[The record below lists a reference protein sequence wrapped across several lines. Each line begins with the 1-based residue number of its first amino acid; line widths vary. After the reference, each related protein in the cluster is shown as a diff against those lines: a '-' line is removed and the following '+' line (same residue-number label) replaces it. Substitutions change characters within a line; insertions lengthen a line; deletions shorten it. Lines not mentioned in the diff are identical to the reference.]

1 MSLEG
6 KVALVTGATRGI
18 GKAIAHE
25 LARLGAEVVGTA
37 TSAEGADSISEGLK
51 AAGYNGYG
59 LVMNVA
65 DPESIDAG
73 LKQIAEKSGAPL
85 ILVNNAGI
93 TRDNLLMR
101 LKDDDWASVLE
112 TNLSSVYRTSKAV
125 LRGMAKARWG
135 RVINVSSV
143 VASMGN
149 PGQGN
154 YCAAK
159 AGVEGFTR
167 SLAKEMSNR
176 GITANCVAPGF
187 IDTDMT
193 KKLDEKQRN
202 AMLEIIP
209 AGRLGEPDE
218 IASVVAFLASDG
230 AAYVTGETIHVNGG
244 MYMG

>member
-6 KVALVTGATRGI
+6 KVALVTGASRGI
-18 GKAIAHE
+18 GKAIAHA
-25 LARLGAEVVGTA
+25 LAAQGADVVGTA
-37 TSAEGADSISEGLK
+37 TSAAGAEAISQSLADAGFKGYGIVMDVSDPDSIESGL
-51 AAGYNGYG
+51 NE
-59 LVMNVA
+59 LT
-65 DPESIDAG
+65 
-73 LKQIAEKSGAPL
+73 EKSGSPL

-101 LKDDDWASVLE
+101 LKEDDWTSVLE
-112 TNLSSVYRTSKAV
+112 TNLTSVYRLSKAV

-135 RVINVSSV
+135 RIINISSV
-143 VASMGN
+143 VAGMGN

-193 KKLDEKQRN
+193 KKLDDKQRE

-209 AGRLGEPDE
+209 AGRLGEPE
-218 IASVVAFLASDG
+218 EVAAVVAFLASD
-230 AAYVTGETIHVNGG
+230 AAGYVTGETIHVNGG

>member
-37 TSAEGADSISEGLK
+37 TSAEGANAISEGLK
-51 AAGYNGYG
+51 AAGYSGYG
-59 LVMNVA
+59 IVMDVA

-73 LKQIAEKSGAPL
+73 LKQIAEQSGAPL
-85 ILVNNAGI
+85 VLVNNAGI

-101 LKDDDWASVLE
+101 LKDDDWSAVLE
-112 TNLSSVYRTSKAV
+112 TNLSSVFRTSKAV

-135 RVINVSSV
+135 RIINISSV
-143 VASMGN
+143 VAGMGN

-193 KKLDEKQRN
+193 KKLDDKQRD

-209 AGRLGEPDE
+209 AGRLGEPEE

>member
-1 MSLEG
+1 MSLDG
-6 KVALVTGATRGI
+6 KIALVTGATRGI
-18 GKAIAHE
+18 GRAIADS
-25 LARLGAEVVGTA
+25 LGRQGATVVGTA
-37 TSAEGADSISEGLK
+37 TSQGGADTISANLK
-51 AAGYNGYG
+51 ESGIQGFG
-59 LVMNVA
+59 MVMDVS

-73 LKQIAEKSGAPL
+73 LKKMTGEVGAPV

-93 TRDNLLMR
+93 TRDNLLLR
-101 LKDDDWASVLE
+101 LKDDDWSAVID
-112 TNLSSVYRTSKAV
+112 TNLSSVYRLSKAV

-135 RVINVSSV
+135 RIINISSV
-143 VASMGN
+143 VAGMGN

-193 KKLDEKQRN
+193 KALDEGQRS
-202 AMLEIIP
+202 AMLENIP
-209 AGRLGEPDE
+209 AGRLGQPEE
-218 IASVVAFLASDG
+218 VAAVVAFLASD
-230 AAYVTGETIHVNGG
+230 AAGYITGDTINVNGG

>member
-1 MSLEG
+1 MTLEG
-6 KVALVTGATRGI
+6 KTALVTGGTRGI
-18 GKAIAHE
+18 GKAIVHA
-25 LARLGAEVVGTA
+25 LASQGAEVIGTA
-37 TSAEGADSISEGLK
+37 TSEEGAQNISKALRDAGLK
-51 AAGYNGYG
+51 GYG
-59 LVMNVA
+59 IVMDVA
-65 DPESIDAG
+65 DPASIDAG
-73 LKQIAEKSGAPL
+73 LKEVAERSGAPV

-101 LKDDDWASVLE
+101 LKDDDWTSVLD

-135 RVINVSSV
+135 RIINISSV
-143 VASMGN
+143 VAGMGN

-193 KKLDEKQRN
+193 KKLDDKQRE

-218 IASVVAFLASDG
+218 VAAVVAFLASN
-230 AAYVTGETIHVNGG
+230 AAGYVSGETIHVNGG

>member
-18 GKAIAHE
+18 GQAIARK
-25 LARLGAEVVGTA
+25 LAEDGATVVGTA
-37 TSAEGADSISEGLK
+37 TSEDGAARISAALK
-51 AAGYNGYG
+51 EAGNNGFG
-59 LVMNVA
+59 MVMDVS
-65 DPESIDAG
+65 DPESVEQG
-73 LKQIAEKSGAPL
+73 LKQIAAEAGTPA

-101 LKDDDWASVLE
+101 LKEDDWSAVIE
-112 TNLSSVYRTSKAV
+112 TNLTSVYRTSKAV

-135 RVINVSSV
+135 RVINISSV

-159 AGVEGFTR
+159 AGIEGFTR
-167 SLAKEMSNR
+167 SLASEMSNR

-193 KKLDEKQRN
+193 RALGEDQRD
-202 AMLEIIP
+202 AMLANIP
-209 AGRLGEPDE
+209 AGRLGAPEE
-218 IASVVAFLASDG
+218 VAAVVAFLASD
-230 AAYVTGETIHVNGG
+230 AAGYVTGETIHVNGG
-244 MYMG
+244 MYMS

>member
-6 KVALVTGATRGI
+6 KVALVTGASRGI

-25 LARLGAEVVGTA
+25 LGRQGAEVVGTA
-37 TSAEGADSISEGLK
+37 TSEGGAEAITAGFKEAGL
-51 AAGYNGYG
+51 NGYG
-59 LVMNVA
+59 IVMNVA
-65 DPESIDAG
+65 EPDSIQAG
-73 LKQIAEKSGAPL
+73 LKQMTEQSGAPL

-101 LKDDDWASVLE
+101 LKDDDWSEVLE

-135 RVINVSSV
+135 RIINVSSV

-193 KKLDEKQRN
+193 KKLDDKQRG
-202 AMLEIIP
+202 AMLENVP
-209 AGRLGEPDE
+209 AGRLGEPE
-218 IASVVAFLASDG
+218 EVASVVAFLASAG

>member
-6 KVALVTGATRGI
+6 KTALVTGATRGI
-18 GKAIAHE
+18 GKAIAQA
-25 LARLGAEVVGTA
+25 LAKQGAEVIGTA
-37 TSAEGADSISEGLK
+37 TSPAGAETITNDLK
-51 AAGYNGYG
+51 AAGLKGYG
-59 LVMNVA
+59 IVMNVA
-65 DPESIDAG
+65 EPESIDAG
-73 LKQIAEKSGAPL
+73 LKEIASTSGAPQ

-101 LKDDDWASVLE
+101 LKDDDWSAVLE

-125 LRGMAKARWG
+125 LRGMAKAKWG
-135 RVINVSSV
+135 RIINISSV
-143 VASMGN
+143 VAGMGN

-193 KKLDEKQRN
+193 KKLDDKQRE

-209 AGRLGEPDE
+209 AGRLGEPE
-218 IASVVAFLASDG
+218 EVAAVVAFLASD
-230 AAYVTGETIHVNGG
+230 AAGYVSGETIHVNGG

>member
-1 MSLEG
+1 L
-6 KVALVTGATRGI
+6 T
-18 GKAIAHE
+18 
-25 LARLGAEVVGTA
+25 
-37 TSAEGADSISEGLK
+37 
-51 AAGYNGYG
+51 
-59 LVMNVA
+59 
-65 DPESIDAG
+65 
-73 LKQIAEKSGAPL
+73 EKSGAPL

-125 LRGMAKARWG
+125 LRGMAKAKWG
-135 RVINVSSV
+135 RIINISSV
-143 VASMGN
+143 VAGMGN
-149 PGQGN
+149 AGQGN

-193 KKLDEKQRN
+193 KKLDDKQRG

-209 AGRLGEPDE
+209 AGRLGEPE
-218 IASVVAFLASDG
+218 EVAAVVAFLASD
-230 AAYVTGETIHVNGG
+230 AAGYVTGETINVNGG

>member
-6 KVALVTGATRGI
+6 KVALVTGASRGI

-25 LARLGAEVVGTA
+25 LGRQGAEVVGTA
-37 TSAEGADSISEGLK
+37 TSEGGAEAITAGFKEAGL
-51 AAGYNGYG
+51 NGYG
-59 LVMNVA
+59 IVMNVA
-65 DPESIDAG
+65 EPDSIQAG
-73 LKQIAEKSGAPL
+73 LKQLTEQSGAPL

-101 LKDDDWASVLE
+101 LKDDDWSEVLE

-135 RVINVSSV
+135 RIINVSSV

-149 PGQGN
+149 AGQGN

-193 KKLDEKQRN
+193 KKLDDKQRD
-202 AMLEIIP
+202 AMLENIP
-209 AGRLGEPDE
+209 AGRLGEPE
-218 IASVVAFLASDG
+218 EVASVVAFLASAG

>member
-6 KVALVTGATRGI
+6 KTALVTGATRGI
-18 GKAIAHE
+18 GKAIA
-25 LARLGAEVVGTA
+25 LALAEQGAEVAGTA
-37 TSAEGADSISEGLK
+37 TSAEGAEAISAMFAEAGLK
-51 AAGYNGYG
+51 GFG
-59 LVMNVA
+59 LVMNVSEA
-65 DPESIDAG
+65 ASIDAG
-73 LKQIAEKSGAPL
+73 LKLVTEKAGAPL

-101 LKDDDWASVLE
+101 LKDDDWADVIE
-112 TNLSSVYRTSKAV
+112 TNLASVYRTSKAV

-135 RVINVSSV
+135 RIINISSV
-143 VASMGN
+143 VAGMGN
-149 PGQGN
+149 PGQAN

-193 KKLDEKQRN
+193 RKLDEAQRN
-202 AMLEIIP
+202 AMMEIIP
-209 AGRLGEPDE
+209 AGRFGDPKEV
-218 IASVVAFLASDG
+218 AAVVAFLASD
-230 AAYVTGETIHVNGG
+230 AAGYVTGDTIHVNGG

>member
-6 KVALVTGATRGI
+6 KIALVTGATRGI
-18 GKAIAHE
+18 GKAIAE
-25 LARLGAEVVGTA
+25 NLGRQGAIVVGTA
-37 TSAEGADSISEGLK
+37 TTENGAEQITANLRD
-51 AAGYNGYG
+51 AGIQGFG
-59 LVMNVA
+59 MMMDVA
-65 DPESIDAG
+65 DPASIEAG
-73 LKQIAEKSGAPL
+73 LKKMTSDLGAPL

-93 TRDNLLMR
+93 TRDNLLLR
-101 LKDDDWASVLE
+101 LKDDDWSAVID
-112 TNLSSVYRTSKAV
+112 TNLSSVYRLSKAV

-135 RVINVSSV
+135 RIINISSV
-143 VASMGN
+143 VAGMGN

-167 SLAKEMSNR
+167 SLAREMSNR

-193 KKLDEKQRN
+193 RQLDEGQRD
-202 AMLEIIP
+202 AMLANIP
-209 AGRLGEPDE
+209 AGRLGAPEE
-218 IASVVAFLASDG
+218 VAAVVGFLASD
-230 AAYVTGETIHVNGG
+230 AAGYVTGDTINVNGG

>member
-18 GKAIAHE
+18 GKAIAHA
-25 LARLGAEVVGTA
+25 LAHLGAEVIGTA
-37 TSAEGADSISEGLK
+37 TSAEGAASISEGLK

-209 AGRLGEPDE
+209 AGRLGEPEE

>member
-37 TSAEGADSISEGLK
+37 TSAEGANAISEGLK
-51 AAGYNGYG
+51 AAGYSGYG
-59 LVMNVA
+59 IVMDVA

-73 LKQIAEKSGAPL
+73 LKQIAEQSGAPL
-85 ILVNNAGI
+85 VLVNNAGI

-101 LKDDDWASVLE
+101 LKDDDWSAVLE

-135 RVINVSSV
+135 RIINISSV
-143 VASMGN
+143 VAGMGN

-193 KKLDEKQRN
+193 KKLDDKQRD

-209 AGRLGEPDE
+209 AGRLGEPEE

>member
-6 KVALVTGATRGI
+6 KIALVTGATRGI

-25 LARLGAEVVGTA
+25 LARQGAQVIGTA
-37 TSAEGADSISEGLK
+37 TSAAGAQAITDGLK
-51 AAGYNGYG
+51 EAGYSGYG

-65 DPESIDAG
+65 EPESIEAG
-73 LKQIAEKSGAPL
+73 LKQIVEQSGAPL

-101 LKDDDWASVLE
+101 LKDDDWSAVLE
-112 TNLSSVYRTSKAV
+112 TNLSSVYRTSKAL

-193 KKLDEKQRN
+193 KKLDDKQRE

-209 AGRLGEPDE
+209 AGRLGAPEE
-218 IASVVAFLASDG
+218 VASVVAFLASDG

>member
-6 KVALVTGATRGI
+6 KTALVTGATRGI
-18 GKAIAHE
+18 GKAIARA
-25 LARLGAEVVGTA
+25 LAEQGAEVIGTA
-37 TSAEGADSISEGLK
+37 TSSEGAESIS
-51 AAGYNGYG
+51 AA
-59 LVMNVA
+59 
-65 DPESIDAG
+65 IKDAG
-73 LKQIAEKSGAPL
+73 LKGYGIVMDVADPASIEDGLKSVVEKSGAPV

-101 LKDDDWASVLE
+101 LKDDDWTSVLE

-135 RVINVSSV
+135 RIINISSV
-143 VASMGN
+143 VAGMGN

-193 KKLDEKQRN
+193 RKLDDKQRE
-202 AMLEIIP
+202 AMLEVIP
-209 AGRLGEPDE
+209 AGRLGEPE
-218 IASVVAFLASDG
+218 EVAAVVAFLASEPAG
-230 AAYVTGETIHVNGG
+230 YVTGETIHVNGG

>member
-6 KVALVTGATRGI
+6 KVALVTGASRGI

-25 LARLGAEVVGTA
+25 LARQGAEVVGTA
-37 TSAEGADSISEGLK
+37 TSAEGAQAITDGLK
-51 AAGYNGYG
+51 EAGFSGYG
-59 LVMNVA
+59 IVMNVA
-65 DPESIDAG
+65 EPESIEAG
-73 LKQIAEKSGAPL
+73 LKQLAEQSGAPL

-101 LKDDDWASVLE
+101 LKDDDWSEVLE

-125 LRGMAKARWG
+125 LRGMAKARWD
-135 RVINVSSV
+135 RIINISSV
-143 VASMGN
+143 VAGMGN

-193 KKLDEKQRN
+193 KKLDDKQRE

-209 AGRLGEPDE
+209 AGRLGEPE
-218 IASVVAFLASDG
+218 EVAAVVAFLASD
-230 AAYVTGETIHVNGG
+230 AAGYVTGETINVNGG

>member
-6 KVALVTGATRGI
+6 KVALVTGASRGI

-25 LARLGAEVVGTA
+25 LARQGAEVVGTA
-37 TSAEGADSISEGLK
+37 TSAEGAQAITDGLK
-51 AAGYNGYG
+51 EAGFSGYG
-59 LVMNVA
+59 IVMNVA
-65 DPESIDAG
+65 EPESIEAG
-73 LKQIAEKSGAPL
+73 LKQLAEQSGAPL

-101 LKDDDWASVLE
+101 LKDDDWSEVLE

-135 RVINVSSV
+135 RIINISSV
-143 VASMGN
+143 VGGMGN

-176 GITANCVAPGF
+176 GITVNCVAPGF

-193 KKLDEKQRN
+193 KKLDDKQRE

-209 AGRLGEPDE
+209 AGRLGSPEE
-218 IASVVAFLASDG
+218 VAAVVAFLASDG

>member
-18 GKAIAHE
+18 GKAVAHA
-25 LARLGAEVVGTA
+25 LAELGAEVIGTA
-37 TSAEGADSISEGLK
+37 TSAAGAESISSELRSAGLK
-51 AAGYNGYG
+51 GYG
-59 LVMNVA
+59 IVMDVA
-65 DPESIDAG
+65 NPESIEAG
-73 LKQIAEKSGAPL
+73 LKELTEKSGAPL

-101 LKDDDWASVLE
+101 MKSDDWASVLE
-112 TNLSSVYRTSKAV
+112 TNLSSVYHTSKAV
-125 LRGMAKARWG
+125 LRAMAKARWG
-135 RVINVSSV
+135 RIINISSV
-143 VASMGN
+143 VAGMGN
-149 PGQGN
+149 AGQAN

-193 KKLDEKQRN
+193 KKLEDKQRE

-209 AGRLGEPDE
+209 AGRLGEPKE
-218 IASVVAFLASDG
+218 VAAVVAFLATDA
-230 AAYVTGETIHVNGG
+230 AAYVSGETIHVNGG

>member
-18 GKAIAHE
+18 GQAIAHE
-25 LARLGAEVVGTA
+25 LAKHGAEVVGTA
-37 TSAEGADSISEGLK
+37 TSAEGAESITSGLQ
-51 AAGYNGYG
+51 AAGYKGYG
-59 LVMNVA
+59 IVMNVA
-65 DPESIDAG
+65 EPDSIEAG
-73 LKQIAEKSGAPL
+73 LKQIAEQSGAPL

-101 LKDDDWASVLE
+101 LKDDDWSAVLE
-112 TNLSSVYRTSKAV
+112 TNLSSVFRTSKAV

-135 RVINVSSV
+135 RIINISSV
-143 VASMGN
+143 VAGMGN

-193 KKLDEKQRN
+193 KNWTISNVRLCWKSYRQAVWESPEKSPRWW
-202 AMLEIIP
+202 P
-209 AGRLGEPDE
+209 
-218 IASVVAFLASDG
+218 S
-230 AAYVTGETIHVNGG
+230 
-244 MYMG
+244 

>member
-18 GKAIAHE
+18 GQAIAHE
-25 LARLGAEVVGTA
+25 LAKQGAEVVGTA
-37 TSAEGADSISEGLK
+37 TSAEGAASITSGLQ
-51 AAGYNGYG
+51 AAGYKGYG
-59 LVMNVA
+59 IVMNVA
-65 DPESIDAG
+65 EPDSIEAG
-73 LKQIAEKSGAPL
+73 LKQIAEQSGAPL

-101 LKDDDWASVLE
+101 LKEDDWSAVLE

-135 RVINVSSV
+135 RIINISSV
-143 VASMGN
+143 VAGMGN

-159 AGVEGFTR
+159 VGVEGFTR

-193 KKLDEKQRN
+193 KKLDDKQRE

-209 AGRLGEPDE
+209 AGRLGEPGE
-218 IASVVAFLASDG
+218 VASVVSFLTSDG

>member
-6 KVALVTGATRGI
+6 KVALVTGASRGI

-25 LARLGAEVVGTA
+25 LARQGAEVVGTA
-37 TSAEGADSISEGLK
+37 TSAEGAQAITDGLK
-51 AAGYNGYG
+51 EAGFSGYG
-59 LVMNVA
+59 IVMNVA
-65 DPESIDAG
+65 EPESIETG
-73 LKQIAEKSGAPL
+73 LKQLAEQSSAPL

-101 LKDDDWASVLE
+101 LKDDDWSEVLE

-135 RVINVSSV
+135 RIINISSV
-143 VASMGN
+143 VAGMGN

-193 KKLDEKQRN
+193 KKLDDKQRE

-209 AGRLGEPDE
+209 AGRLGSPEE
-218 IASVVAFLASDG
+218 VAAVVAFLASDG

>member
-59 LVMNVA
+59 LVMDVA
-65 DPESIDAG
+65 NPESIDAG

-101 LKDDDWASVLE
+101 LKDDDWAAVLE

-209 AGRLGEPDE
+209 AGRLGEPEE

>member
-1 MSLEG
+1 MSLAG
-6 KVALVTGATRGI
+6 KTALVTGATRGI
-18 GKAIAHE
+18 GKAIAKA
-25 LARLGAEVVGTA
+25 LAEQGATVVGTA
-37 TSAEGADSISEGLK
+37 TSEPGAESITADLK
-51 AAGYNGYG
+51 ASGGFG
-59 LVMNVA
+59 LVMDVS
-65 DPESIDAG
+65 DPASIESG
-73 LKQIAEKSGAPL
+73 LKQVAERAGAPA

-101 LKDDDWASVLE
+101 LKDEDWTSVIE

-135 RVINVSSV
+135 RIINVSSV
-143 VASMGN
+143 VAGMGN
-149 PGQGN
+149 AGLAN

-159 AGVEGFTR
+159 AGIEGFTR

-193 KKLDEKQRN
+193 RKLDDKQRE
-202 AMLEIIP
+202 AMMEVIP
-209 AGRLGEPDE
+209 AGRLGEPE
-218 IASVVAFLASDG
+218 EVAAVVAFLASDA
-230 AAYVTGETIHVNGG
+230 AAYVTGETINVNGG

>member
-6 KVALVTGATRGI
+6 KVALVTGASRGI
-18 GKAIAHE
+18 GKGIAHE
-25 LARLGAEVVGTA
+25 LARQGAEVVGTA
-37 TSAEGADSISEGLK
+37 TSAEGAQAITDGLK
-51 AAGYNGYG
+51 EAGFSGYG
-59 LVMNVA
+59 IVMNVA
-65 DPESIDAG
+65 EAESIEAG
-73 LKQIAEKSGAPL
+73 LKQLAEQSGAPL

-101 LKDDDWASVLE
+101 LKDDDWSEVLE

-135 RVINVSSV
+135 RIINISSV
-143 VASMGN
+143 VAGMGN

-193 KKLDEKQRN
+193 KKLDDKQRE

-209 AGRLGEPDE
+209 AGRLGSPEE
-218 IASVVAFLASDG
+218 VAAVVAFLASDG